1 MSKNLSSRIAR
12 LEASAKEPEPLR
24 IDIAFVQ
31 PGGKV
36 THHLILENGARTE
49 LPADDDEYCE
59 SARTASEPRVPS

>member
-36 THHLILENGARTE
+36 THHLILEDGVRTE
-49 LPADDDEYCE
+49 LPAADDDY
-59 SARTASEPRVPS
+59 SASALSASAPRSQP